1 MSNRRILVLVVAVL
15 ALVTPLA
22 APPVAAQ
29 DEEADSWIDDQGCQ
43 YDRMDFG
50 ATIWSCPDGSS
61 GADWEDGSGNENA
74 ASGCSREWSS
84 EGGTVNWFCPD
95 GSSGFDEPDGSGG
108 ETTVDDYVRT
118 WDSSRTIISDSCSVP
133 VDDQEEGEPPGSFV
147 DQEGCDVTVADD
159 GQRT

>member
-29 DEEADSWIDDQGCQ
+29 AEEADSWTDDQGCQ

-84 EGGTVNWFCPD
+84 VGEVKTPQPGGA
-95 GSSGFDEPDGSGG
+95 GS
-108 ETTVDDYVRT
+108 
-118 WDSSRTIISDSCSVP
+118 
-133 VDDQEEGEPPGSFV
+133 
-147 DQEGCDVTVADD
+147 VADLETGHDELADPYID
-159 GQRT
+159 GG